1 MILTV
6 IIENSKI
13 YLGAAE
19 PETGHVIFENAISA
33 DLRKTT
39 TEYLLVIRQLL
50 DLHGIQSG
58 SVEGCIISSCV
69 PQLTDVIRRALAGLV
84 RREIMEVAP
93 GLKTGV
99 NIRTDDPSELGA
111 DLITAAAAGI
121 RHYGAPLIIVNFGTT
136 TTISFIDEQKAFRG
150 CTIAPG
156 VRLSLES
163 LAGNTAFLPDV
174 AAHRP
179 AHLIGTN
186 TADSMQSGVIIGMAA
201 MIDGMIDR
209 FREETELDA
218 EVVAA
223 GEYAGLVIPYCR
235 HMIMTDE
242 HLLMKGL
249 LAIYNRNRRKIL

>member
-13 YLGAAE
+13 FIGGADQD
-19 PETGHVIFENAISA
+19 TGRIIFEDSISS

-39 TEYLLVIRQLL
+39 AEYTIIIKQLL
-50 DLHGIQSG
+50 ELHGMGQQG
-58 SVEGCIISSCV
+58 FDGGIISSCV
-69 PQLTDVIRRALAGLV
+69 PPLTDVIRRVLTNMIH
-84 RREIMEVAP
+84 REILEVAP

-111 DLITAAAAGI
+111 DLLTAAAAGI
-121 RHYGAPLIIVNFGTT
+121 RHYGAPLILINFGTT
-136 TTISFIDEQKAFRG
+136 TTISVIDEHKAFRG
-150 CTIAPG
+150 CMITPG
-156 VRLSLES
+156 IRMSFDG
-163 LAGNTAFLPDV
+163 LANNTAFLPDV

-179 AHLIGTN
+179 TRLIGSN

-201 MIDGMIDR
+201 MVDGMIDR
-209 FREETELDA
+209 IWEETEQDA
-218 EVVAA
+218 EIVAS
-223 GEYAGLVIPYCR
+223 GEYAGLVVPYCR

-249 LAIYNRNRRKIL
+249 IAIYNRNNRRQA

>member
-13 YLGAAE
+13 FIGAAE
-19 PETGHVIFENAISA
+19 PDTGRVVFESAISS

-39 TEYLLVIRQLL
+39 TEYVLIIRQIL
-50 DLHGIQSG
+50 DLQSLQRG
-58 SVEGCIISSCV
+58 SFEGCILCSCV
-69 PQLTDVIRRALAGLV
+69 PQLTEVIRRALSALIH
-84 RREIMEVAP
+84 REIMEVAP

-121 RHYGAPLIIVNFGTT
+121 FHYGAPLIIVNFGTT
-136 TTISFIDEQKAFRG
+136 TTISFIDEHKAFRG

-179 AHLIGTN
+179 QQLIGTN
-186 TADSMQSGVIIGMAA
+186 TQDSMQSGVIIGMAS

-209 FREETELDA
+209 IREETELDA
-218 EVVAA
+218 EVIAA
-223 GEYAGLVIPYCR
+223 GEYAPLVIPYCR

-249 LAIYNRNRRKIL
+249 ITIYNRNRRKAQ